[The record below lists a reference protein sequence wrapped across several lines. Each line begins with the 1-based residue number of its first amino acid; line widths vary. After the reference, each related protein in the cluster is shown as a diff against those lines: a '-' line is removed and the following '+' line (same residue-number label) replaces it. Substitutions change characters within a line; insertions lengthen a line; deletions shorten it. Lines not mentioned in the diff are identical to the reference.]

1 MQQENTL
8 HTIHFHPY
16 YNSKQFCA
24 PSTTPSYNSKHLCV
38 QPTSPSYNSVHK
50 GKKQEKIGAQQAYNR
65 RTIVCAPYMFNF
77 FHRGAL
83 HVQFT
88 YNNGICMLQKSYG
101 DLLFLIGIFYGT
113 STKQLEFRR
122 FLQYSLPNL
131 ESQRKN
137 SQNFHVAT

>member
-1 MQQENTL
+1 MQHENTL

-24 PSTTPSYNSKHLCV
+24 PSTSPSYNSKHLCA
-38 QPTSPSYNSVHK
+38 PSTSSSYNSVHK
-50 GKKQEKIGAQQAYNR
+50 GKKQKKIGAQQAYNR

-88 YNNGICMLQKSYG
+88 YNRGRISGFSIRQERRDLFHLKVEALEYLYMLSKPWPPQALNVKLWYG
-101 DLLFLIGIFYGT
+101 
-113 STKQLEFRR
+113 
-122 FLQYSLPNL
+122 N
-131 ESQRKN
+131 
-137 SQNFHVAT
+137 